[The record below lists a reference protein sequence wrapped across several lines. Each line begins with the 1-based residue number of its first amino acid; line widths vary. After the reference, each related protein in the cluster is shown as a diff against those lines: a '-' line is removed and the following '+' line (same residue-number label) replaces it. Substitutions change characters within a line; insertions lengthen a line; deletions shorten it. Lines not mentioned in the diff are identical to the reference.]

1 MNSSL
6 LFAASITEEPTSV
19 NAALNSLAEFKCS
32 TTGLS
37 MLWFLN
43 GEPAIQE
50 GGITIDN
57 SHLTGGGVEGTLTIP
72 ASEEYNN
79 TEIVC
84 RVENTDLT
92 DEFTQ
97 TATLVVQGKKQPNG
111 LHEPIRESCS
121 SALGPHCFSPHY
133 LGTVKVLAMIV
144 ATYNVHV
151 HNTYV
156 FTRIILR
163 HFR

>member
-19 NAALNSLAEFKCS
+19 NAALNSFAEFKCS
-32 TTGLS
+32 ATGLS
-37 MLWFLN
+37 VLWFLN

-57 SHLTGGGVEGTLTIP
+57 SHLTGGGIEGTLTIP

-92 DEFTQ
+92 HEFTQ
-97 TATLVVQGKKQPNG
+97 PATLVVQGKKQLPHGMECMN
-111 LHEPIRESCS
+111 P
-121 SALGPHCFSPHY
+121 LGNH
-133 LGTVKVLAMIV
+133 A
-144 ATYNVHV
+144 AVH
-151 HNTYV
+151 
-156 FTRIILR
+156 
-163 HFR
+163 

>member
-19 NAALNSLAEFKCS
+19 NAALNSFAEFKCS

-37 MLWFLN
+37 VLWFLN
-43 GEPAIQE
+43 GEPALQE
-50 GGITIDN
+50 GDIAVHTAHAI
-57 SHLTGGGVEGTLTIP
+57 GGGIEGTLTIP

-92 DEFTQ
+92 QEFTQ
-97 TATLVVQGKKQPNG
+97 PATLVVQGKKQPNG
-111 LHEPIRESCS
+111 LHEPIRES
-121 SALGPHCFSPHY
+121 
-133 LGTVKVLAMIV
+133 
-144 ATYNVHV
+144 VH
-151 HNTYV
+151 
-156 FTRIILR
+156 
-163 HFR
+163 

>member
-19 NAALNSLAEFKCS
+19 NAALNSFAEFKCS

-37 MLWFLN
+37 LLWLMN
-43 GEPAIQE
+43 RKPALQE
-50 GGITIDN
+50 GDITIDI
-57 SHLTGGGVEGTLTIP
+57 SHAIGDIEGTLTIF

-92 DEFTQ
+92 QEFTQ
-97 TATLVVQGKKQPNG
+97 PATLVVQGKKQPNG
-111 LHEPIRESCS
+111 LHEPIRES
-121 SALGPHCFSPHY
+121 
-133 LGTVKVLAMIV
+133 
-144 ATYNVHV
+144 VH
-151 HNTYV
+151 
-156 FTRIILR
+156 
-163 HFR
+163 